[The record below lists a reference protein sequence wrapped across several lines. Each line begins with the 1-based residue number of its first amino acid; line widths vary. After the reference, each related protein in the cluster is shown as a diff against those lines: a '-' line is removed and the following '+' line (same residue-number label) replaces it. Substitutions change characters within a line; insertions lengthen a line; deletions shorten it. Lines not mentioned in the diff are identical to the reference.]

1 MHLKT
6 WSILALAIIILT
18 IFFIATFGF
27 SIYNQAIAQSLP
39 NSNMS
44 STGANNSTIS
54 SIIENNYA
62 DLVLVDYD
70 GNNRVI
76 LTFYETESRYG
87 WEAIDLL
94 EDSYGY
100 KLDSVLS
107 SGMGSVGNPTRFF
120 AVLSK

>member
-1 MHLKT
+1 
-6 WSILALAIIILT
+6 
-18 IFFIATFGF
+18 
-27 SIYNQAIAQSLP
+27 
-39 NSNMS
+39 
-44 STGANNSTIS
+44 
-54 SIIENNYA
+54 
-62 DLVLVDYD
+62 VDYD

-107 SGMGSVGNPTRFF
+107 SGMGSVANPTRFF
-120 AVLSK
+120 AVMSK

>member
-1 MHLKT
+1 M
-6 WSILALAIIILT
+6 LT
-18 IFFIATFGF
+18 VSTDNQVMAQLNNNASNAGAT
-27 SIYNQAIAQSLP
+27 
-39 NSNMS
+39 
-44 STGANNSTIS
+44 NNTVS

-70 GNNRVI
+70 GNNRIV

-107 SGMGSVGNPTRFF
+107 SGMGSVSNPTRFF
-120 AVLSK
+120 AVMSK